1 MASHRLIR
9 RSTSPILLLALR
21 WKVPVMLPHA
31 DRIRNVRRI
40 AVLRANAIGDFL
52 LALPALEALRAA
64 YPTAEIVL
72 LGKHWHRDFLAGRPG
87 PVDRVVVVPPSR
99 GVNDVAGVEENP
111 AELERFF
118 AAMRRERFDLALQL
132 HGGGRNSNPFV
143 QRLGARVTAGLKA
156 PDAPPLDRW
165 MPYVYFQHETMRY
178 LEVVALVGAVRTVLE
193 ARLAI
198 TDADL
203 DESCAAY
210 PGAGGGRPIAAIHP
224 GASDPARRW
233 PAAKFA
239 AVGDALAAAG
249 AEVVVTGT
257 PDEAEVVAAVM
268 DAMRACAANL
278 CGRLSLG
285 GLAGLLARSAVL
297 VANDSGPRHL
307 AQAVGTPT
315 VAVYWCFNLVNASP
329 LTRTR
334 HRLFVSWRLDCPV
347 CGADRSRDSC
357 HHQESFVSGI
367 PVEDVTAGALELL
380 AMRRA
385 EGFEERYDDRAALM
399 AR

>member
-1 MASHRLIR
+1 
-9 RSTSPILLLALR
+9 
-21 WKVPVMLPHA
+21 MLPHA
-31 DRIRNVRRI
+31 DRIPNVRTI

-72 LGKHWHRDFLAGRPG
+72 LGKRWHRDFLTSRPG

-99 GVNDVAGVEENP
+99 GVNDVAGAEGDP

-118 AAMRRERFDLALQL
+118 AAMRQERFDLALQL

-143 QRLGARVTAGLKA
+143 LRLGARVTAGVKT
-156 PDAPPLDRW
+156 PDAPALDRW
-165 MPYVYFQHETMRY
+165 MPYIYFQHETIRY
-178 LEVVALVGAVRTVLE
+178 LEAVALVGAVPTALE
-193 ARLAI
+193 PQLAV

-203 DESCAAY
+203 AESYDAY
-210 PGAGGGRPIAAIHP
+210 PGGSRPIAAIHP
-224 GASDPARRW
+224 GASDSARRW
-233 PAAKFA
+233 PTAKFA

-257 PDEAEVVAAVM
+257 PDEADVVADVVAA
-268 DAMRACAANL
+268 MRARATNL
-278 CGRLSLG
+278 CGRLSLC

-315 VAVYWCFNLVNASP
+315 AAVYWCFNLVNASP

-357 HHQESFVSGI
+357 RHQESFVSGI
-367 PVEDVTAGALELL
+367 SIEDVAAAALELL
-380 AMRRA
+380 ALRRA
-385 EGFEERYDDRAALM
+385 EGFAEQYDDRAALA

>member
-1 MASHRLIR
+1 
-9 RSTSPILLLALR
+9 
-21 WKVPVMLPHA
+21 MLPHV
-31 DRIRNVRRI
+31 DRIPNVRRI

-52 LALPALEALRAA
+52 LALPALDALRAT

-72 LGKHWHRDFLAGRPG
+72 LGKRWHHEFLAGRPG

-99 GVNDVAGVEENP
+99 GVNDVAGVDEDS

-143 QRLGARVTAGLKA
+143 LRLGARVTAGLKT

-165 MPYVYFQHETMRY
+165 MPYIYFQHETMRY
-178 LEVVALVGAVRTVLE
+178 LEAVALVGAAPTTLD
-193 ARLAI
+193 ARLAV
-198 TDADL
+198 TDADRA
-203 DESCAAY
+203 ESYAVY
-210 PGAGGGRPIAAIHP
+210 PGSGGSRPITAIHP

-249 AEVVVTGT
+249 AEVVITGT
-257 PDEAEVVAAVM
+257 PDEAEVVAAVV
-268 DAMRACAANL
+268 DAMRAPAVNL

-285 GLAGLLARSAVL
+285 GLVGLLARSAVL

-315 VAVYWCFNLVNASP
+315 AAVYWCFNLVNASP

-334 HRLFVSWRLDCPV
+334 HRLCVSWRLDCPV

-367 PVEDVTAGALELL
+367 PVEDVAAAALELL
-380 AMRRA
+380 ALRRS
-385 EGFEERYDDRAALM
+385 EGEAKRYEDDPALAA
-399 AR
+399 R

>member
-1 MASHRLIR
+1 
-9 RSTSPILLLALR
+9 
-21 WKVPVMLPHA
+21 MLPHA

-72 LGKHWHRDFLAGRPG
+72 LGKRWHHDFLTGRPG

-99 GVNDVAGVEENP
+99 GVNDVAGAEGDP

-143 QRLGARVTAGLKA
+143 LRLGARVTAGLKA
-156 PDAPPLDRW
+156 PDAPALDRW
-165 MPYVYFQHETMRY
+165 MPYIYFQHETMRY
-178 LEVVALVGAVRTVLE
+178 LEAVALVGAVPTTLE
-193 ARLAI
+193 ARLAV
-198 TDADL
+198 TKADRA
-203 DESCAAY
+203 ESYAVY
-210 PGAGGGRPIAAIHP
+210 SGSGSSRPIAAIHP
-224 GASDPARRW
+224 GASDPTRRW
-233 PAAKFA
+233 PAEKFA
-239 AVGDALAAAG
+239 AVGDALAQAG

-257 PDEAEVVAAVM
+257 PDEAAVVAAVV
-268 DAMRACAANL
+268 DAMHAPAVNL
-278 CGRLSLG
+278 CGQLSLC

-307 AQAVGTPT
+307 AQAAGTPT
-315 VAVYWCFNLVNASP
+315 AAVYWCFNLVNASP
-329 LTRTR
+329 LTRTH

-357 HHQESFVSGI
+357 RHQESFVSGI
-367 PVEDVTAGALELL
+367 PVEDVAAAALELL
-380 AMRRA
+380 AMRVV
-385 EGFEERYDDRAALM
+385 EGFAEQHDDRAAL
-399 AR
+399 AAW

>member
-1 MASHRLIR
+1 
-9 RSTSPILLLALR
+9 
-21 WKVPVMLPHA
+21 MLPHA
-31 DRIRNVRRI
+31 DRIPNVRRI

-72 LGKHWHRDFLAGRPG
+72 LGKHWHRDFLMGRPG

-99 GVNDVAGVEENP
+99 GVNNVSGMEEDP

-143 QRLGARVTAGLKA
+143 LRLGARVTVGLRT
-156 PDAPPLDRW
+156 PDAAPLDRW
-165 MPYVYFQHETMRY
+165 MPYIYFQHETIRY
-178 LEVVALVGAVRTVLE
+178 LEAVALAGAVPTTLE
-193 ARLAI
+193 PRLAV
-198 TDADL
+198 TKADRA
-203 DESCAAY
+203 ESYTAY
-210 PGAGGGRPIAAIHP
+210 PGSGDGRPIAAIHP

-233 PAAKFA
+233 PAEKFA
-239 AVGDALAAAG
+239 AVGDALAEAG

-257 PDEAEVVAAVM
+257 PDEAEVIAAVTE
-268 DAMRACAANL
+268 AMRARAANL

-315 VAVYWCFNLVNASP
+315 AAIYWCFNLVNASP

-334 HRLFVSWRLDCPV
+334 HRLCVSWRLDCPI
-347 CGADRSRDSC
+347 CGEDRSRDSC
-357 HHQESFVSGI
+357 RHQESFVSGI
-367 PVEDVTAGALELL
+367 PVEDVTAAALELL

-385 EGFEERYDDRAALM
+385 EGFEDDTALAA
-399 AR
+399 R

>member
-1 MASHRLIR
+1 MARRLER
-9 RSTSPILLLALR
+9 RSISPIR
-21 WKVPVMLPHA
+21 IEKVSAMLPHA
-31 DRIRNVRRI
+31 DRIPNVRRI

-52 LALPALEALRAA
+52 LALPALEALRAT
-64 YPTAEIVL
+64 YPNAAIAL
-72 LGKHWHRDFLAGRPG
+72 LGKRWHHDFLTGRPG

-111 AELERFF
+111 AEVERFF

-143 QRLGARVTAGLKA
+143 LRLGARVTAGLKT
-156 PDAPPLDRW
+156 PDGPPLDRW
-165 MPYVYFQHETMRY
+165 MPYIYFQHETMRY
-178 LEVVALVGAVRTVLE
+178 LEAVALVGAVPTTLE
-193 ARLAI
+193 ARLAV
-198 TDADL
+198 TEADRA
-203 DESCAAY
+203 ESYAVY
-210 PGAGGGRPIAAIHP
+210 SGSGGGRPIAAIHP
-224 GASDPARRW
+224 GASDPTRRW

-257 PDEAEVVAAVM
+257 PDEAAVVAAVVA
-268 DAMRACAANL
+268 AMRAPAANL
-278 CGRLSLG
+278 CGRLSLC

-315 VAVYWCFNLVNASP
+315 AAVYWCFNLVNASP

-334 HRLFVSWRLDCPV
+334 HRLCVSWQLDCPV

-357 HHQESFVSGI
+357 RHQESFVTDV
-367 PVEDVTAGALELL
+367 PVEDVAAAALELL
-380 AMRRA
+380 AMRRS
-385 EGFEERYDDRAALM
+385 EESTEQYDEHAAL
-399 AR
+399 AAW

>member
-1 MASHRLIR
+1 MIR
-9 RSTSPILLLALR
+9 RPLAGSIAPVLMPILTR
-21 WKVPVMLPHA
+21 KVPAMLPHA
-31 DRIRNVRRI
+31 DRIPNVRTI

-52 LALPALEALRAA
+52 LALPALDALRAA

-72 LGKHWHRDFLAGRPG
+72 LGKRWHRDFLTGRPG

-99 GVNDVAGVEENP
+99 GVNDVAGADEDS

-143 QRLGARVTAGLKA
+143 LRLGARVTAGLKS

-165 MPYVYFQHETMRY
+165 MPYIYFQHETMRY
-178 LEVVALVGAVRTVLE
+178 LEAVALVGAVPTTLE
-193 ARLAI
+193 ARLAV
-198 TDADL
+198 TDADRA
-203 DESCAAY
+203 ESYVVY
-210 PGAGGGRPIAAIHP
+210 PGGGRPIAAIHP
-224 GASDPARRW
+224 GASDPTRRW
-233 PAAKFA
+233 PATKFA
-239 AVGDALAAAG
+239 AVGDALAQAG

-257 PDEAEVVAAVM
+257 PDEAEVVAAVV
-268 DAMRACAANL
+268 DAMRAPATDL
-278 CGRLSLG
+278 CGRLSLS
-285 GLAGLLARSAVL
+285 GLTGLLARSAVL

-315 VAVYWCFNLVNASP
+315 AAVYWCFNLVNASP

-347 CGADRSRDSC
+347 CGEDRSRDSC
-357 HHQESFVSGI
+357 RHQESFVAGI
-367 PVEDVTAGALELL
+367 PVEDMAAAALELL
-380 AMRRA
+380 ARRRA
-385 EGFEERYDDRAALM
+385 EGFGEQCDDRAAL
-399 AR
+399 ASR